1 MRQYRLRALVT
12 LQHVARDGPARD
24 LPGRAH
30 ALTAPACYLI
40 QPRYQH
46 DYFPAV
52 IIWDEEPPPPAGG
65 RAVLTIA
72 LADGEAETFFAP
84 GQRFAIWADGAV
96 GRTIRA
102 EGLVGYGVISP
113 RTSPAPARPG
123 RGRMQEMAAG
133 ADHGHRSSA

>member
-1 MRQYRLRALVT
+1 MRPEQA
-12 LQHVARDGPARD
+12 ARGGSARS
-24 LPGRAH
+24 LPGWTH
-30 ALTAPACYLI
+30 ALTAHACCLI

-52 IIWDEEPPPPAGG
+52 IIWDEEPPLPADG

-96 GRTIRA
+96 GRTTRA
-102 EGLVGYGVISP
+102 EGLVGHGVISP
-113 RTSPAPARPG
+113 HTPPVPARPD
-123 RGRMQEMAAG
+123 RRRMQEVAAG
-133 ADHGHRSSA
+133 PGRKHRSWA